1 MAAID
6 FPNSPSDGDTHTVST
21 AAGSDVEYQ
30 WDASKGYWKI
40 INDGITGPQGS
51 AGSISV
57 GTVTTGAAGSSAS
70 VTNSGTSSV
79 AVFDFTIP
87 QGAPGDDDIPQNA
100 QTAAYT
106 LVASDAGK
114 HISITTGGVTI
125 PASVFSAGDAV
136 TIYNNSASDQTI
148 TQGSGLTLYLAG
160 DGGTGNKTLAGR
172 GLASALFISA
182 THAVIGG
189 AGLS

>member
-6 FPNSPSDGDTHTVST
+6 FPNSPSDGDTFEVTT
-21 AAGSDVEYQ
+21 AAGSDVLYEY
-30 WDASKGYWKI
+30 DASKGYWKI
-40 INDGITGPQGS
+40 VNDGITGPTGP
-51 AGSISV
+51 AGTIAV
-57 GTVTTGAAGSSAS
+57 GTVTTGAAGSSVT
-70 VTNSGTSSV
+70 VTNSGTTTAATLNFS
-79 AVFDFTIP
+79 IP
-87 QGAPGDDDIPQNA
+87 KGDPGDDDIPQNA
-100 QTAAYT
+100 QTSAYT
-106 LVASDAGK
+106 LVAGDAGT

-136 TIYNNSASDQTI
+136 TIYNNSGSDQTI